1 MADIL
6 RFGLIGCGRIAP
18 HHVRALQGL
27 PDSKLTAVADVVE
40 ERAYRFADEYDA
52 EPHLDYFDLLRRD
65 DVDVVNICTPSGLH
79 AEMAIAAAEAGKHV
93 IVEKPMA
100 LSLADADAMIAAAR
114 DNDVKLSVVFQNRYN
129 PPIQDLRQAVQAG
142 KLGRLLLGN
151 ATVRWY
157 RKQAYYDDGWHGTW
171 AMDGGALMNQ
181 SIHHVDALIWLMN
194 EPLVSVF
201 AYSATLAHQMEA
213 EDTIVAVLRFAS
225 GALASI
231 EASTITFP
239 TDIEGSITLL
249 GEQGSVKIG
258 GVALNHKEMWKVA
271 GDLEQE
277 ESILQA
283 QSNAAQHIYG
293 TSHAQVFAD
302 MLAAIRANREPYV
315 NGVGGRVALQAVLAI
330 YESARTGQPVT
341 INRL

>member
-1 MADIL
+1 MAEIL

-18 HHVRALQGL
+18 HHVRAIQSLAGA
-27 PDSKLTAVADVVE
+27 KLTAVADIIE
-40 ERAYRFADEYDA
+40 ERAYRFADDYDA
-52 EPHLDYFDLLRRD
+52 EPHLDYRDLLRRD

-79 AEMAIAAAEAGKHV
+79 AEMAIAAAQAGKH
-93 IVEKPMA
+93 IMVEKPMA
-100 LSLADADAMIAAAR
+100 MSLVDADKMIAAAR
-114 DNDVKLSVVFQNRYN
+114 DNDVKLCVTFQNRYN
-129 PPIQDLRQAVQAG
+129 PPIQELHEAVQAN

-157 RKQAYYDDGWHGTW
+157 RKQEYYEDGWHGTW

-181 SIHHVDALIWLMN
+181 SIHHVDALIWLMG

-201 AYSATLAHQMEA
+201 AYSATLAHKMEA

-258 GVALNHKEMWKVA
+258 GVALNRKEMWKIA
-271 GDLEQE
+271 GELEQE
-277 ESILQA
+277 EAVLQTK
-283 QSNAAQHIYG
+283 QVDPMNVYG
-293 TSHAQVFAD
+293 TSHPHVFAD
-302 MLAAIRANREPYV
+302 MAEAIRDNREPFV
-315 NGVGGRVALQAVLAI
+315 NGVAGRVALQAVLAI
-330 YESARTGQPVT
+330 YESARTGQPV
-341 INRL
+341 NLESS